1 MQWLKEVIAKYA
13 TFRGRAR
20 RREYW
25 RFILF
30 NLCTYGLLLLIDL
43 LTGTFDMETMR
54 GWLSTGYMFFVSI
67 PFFAVAVRRLHDTGR
82 SGYWMILNLLLF
94 FGFLNLLSLSAFLV
108 LLFFFIQEG
117 DEGDNAYGPDP
128 KFAQ

>member
-1 MQWLKEVIAKYA
+1 LNKDLLMQWLKQVIAKYA

-25 RFILF
+25 RYILYYVIAF
-30 NLCTYGLLLLIDL
+30 VTLVLVDM
-43 LTGTFDMETMR
+43 LTGTFNIESQL
-54 GWLSTGYMFFVSI
+54 GFLSGLFLLFMLI
-67 PFFAVAVRRLHDTGR
+67 PSVAVAVRRLHDTER
-82 SGYWMILNLLLF
+82 SGWWVLLA
-94 FGFLNLLSLSAFLV
+94 FLPLIGQLV

>member
-25 RFILF
+25 RYILYYVIAF
-30 NLCTYGLLLLIDL
+30 VTLVLIDM
-43 LTGTFDMETMR
+43 LTGTFNMESQL
-54 GWLSTGYMFFVSI
+54 GFLSGLFLLFMLI
-67 PFFAVAVRRLHDTGR
+67 PSVAVAVRRLHDTERG
-82 SGYWMILNLLLF
+82 GWWLLLA
-94 FGFLNLLSLSAFLV
+94 FLPLIGQLV

>member
-25 RFILF
+25 RYILYYVIAF
-30 NLCTYGLLLLIDL
+30 VTLVLVDM
-43 LTGTFDMETMR
+43 LTGTFNMESQL
-54 GWLSTGYMFFVSI
+54 GFLSGLFLLFMLI
-67 PFFAVAVRRLHDTGR
+67 PSVAVAVRRLHDTERG
-82 SGYWMILNLLLF
+82 GWWLLLA
-94 FGFLNLLSLSAFLV
+94 FLPLIGQLV

>member
-1 MQWLKEVIAKYA
+1 LNKDLLMQWLKQVIAKYA

-25 RFILF
+25 RYILYYVIAF
-30 NLCTYGLLLLIDL
+30 VALVLVDM
-43 LTGTFDMETMR
+43 LTGTFNMESQL
-54 GWLSTGYMFFVSI
+54 GFLSGLFLLFMLI
-67 PFFAVAVRRLHDTGR
+67 PSVAVAVRRLHDTER
-82 SGYWMILNLLLF
+82 SGWWVLLA
-94 FGFLNLLSLSAFLV
+94 LLPLIGQLV

>member
-25 RFILF
+25 RYILYYVIAF
-30 NLCTYGLLLLIDL
+30 VALVLVDM
-43 LTGTFDMETMR
+43 LTGTFNMESQL
-54 GWLSTGYMFFVSI
+54 GFLSGLFLLFMLI
-67 PFFAVAVRRLHDTGR
+67 PSVAVAVRRLHDTER
-82 SGYWMILNLLLF
+82 SGWWVLLA
-94 FGFLNLLSLSAFLV
+94 FLPLIGQLV

>member
-1 MQWLKEVIAKYA
+1 LNKDLLMQWLKEVIAKYA

-25 RFILF
+25 RYILYYVIAF
-30 NLCTYGLLLLIDL
+30 VALVLVDM
-43 LTGTFDMETMR
+43 LTGTFNMESQL
-54 GWLSTGYMFFVSI
+54 GFLSGLFLLFMLI
-67 PFFAVAVRRLHDTGR
+67 PSVAVAVRRLHDTER
-82 SGYWMILNLLLF
+82 SGWWVLLA
-94 FGFLNLLSLSAFLV
+94 LLPLIGQLV

>member
-1 MQWLKEVIAKYA
+1 MQWLKQVIAKYA

-25 RFILF
+25 RYILYYVIAF
-30 NLCTYGLLLLIDL
+30 VALVLVDM
-43 LTGTFDMETMR
+43 LTGTFNMESQL
-54 GWLSTGYMFFVSI
+54 GFLSGLFLLFMLI
-67 PFFAVAVRRLHDTGR
+67 PSVAVAVRRLHDTER
-82 SGYWMILNLLLF
+82 SGWWVLLA
-94 FGFLNLLSLSAFLV
+94 LLPLIGQLV

>member
-25 RFILF
+25 RYILYYVIAF
-30 NLCTYGLLLLIDL
+30 VALVLVDM
-43 LTGTFDMETMR
+43 LTGTFNMESQL
-54 GWLSTGYMFFVSI
+54 GFLSGLFLLFMLI
-67 PFFAVAVRRLHDTGR
+67 PSVAVAVRRLHDTER
-82 SGYWMILNLLLF
+82 SGWWVLLA
-94 FGFLNLLSLSAFLV
+94 LLPLIGQLV

>member
-25 RFILF
+25 RYILYYVIAF
-30 NLCTYGLLLLIDL
+30 VTLVLVDM
-43 LTGTFDMETMR
+43 LTGTFNMESQL
-54 GWLSTGYMFFVSI
+54 GFLSGLFLLFMLI
-67 PFFAVAVRRLHDTGR
+67 PSVAVAVRRLHDTER
-82 SGYWMILNLLLF
+82 SGWWVLLA
-94 FGFLNLLSLSAFLV
+94 LLPLIGQLV

>member
-25 RFILF
+25 RYILYYVIAF
-30 NLCTYGLLLLIDL
+30 VTLVLVDM
-43 LTGTFDMETMR
+43 LTGTFNIESQL
-54 GWLSTGYMFFVSI
+54 GFLSGLFLLFMLI
-67 PFFAVAVRRLHDTGR
+67 PSVAVAVRRLHDTERG
-82 SGYWMILNLLLF
+82 GWWLLLA
-94 FGFLNLLSLSAFLV
+94 FLPLIGQLV

>member
-30 NLCTYGLLLLIDL
+30 NMGAFALLLVVDL
-43 LTGTFDMETMR
+43 LTGTFDLETR
-54 GWLSTGYMFFVSI
+54 LGWLSTVYLCFFWI
-67 PFFAVAVRRLHDTGR
+67 PFLAVAVRRLHDTGR
-82 SGYWMILNLLLF
+82 SGFWM
-94 FGFLNLLSLSAFLV
+94 FLNLVPLPGFLV